1 MKKNHKLSA
10 LIATVVIAIGSLAP
24 IVASAAT
31 TTPSTTAEPM
41 AFSAQFLTGAKWN
54 NNLKVDGKVYN
65 FAIPKQAKRD
75 SYVHDFSAVGCTE
88 NALANAMRLSGVI
101 QTQQDAQNYAVALWQ
116 VQTGKGPRKNV
127 SNNQQSLGYNGYT
140 RAISM
145 PKIKSVMKKANK
157 NVDVLEGKES
167 FTPVASKYFGY
178 SKSAKKGKKVAK
190 QLSAWRK
197 KGYFIVI
204 MTRATGNS
212 DAANHATTLL
222 SMKGTSKNTF
232 KYGQAI
238 HVVDSYQKQNGK
250 FLTEGLSNK
259 KKVAWTYK
267 AVAYKAVDANGKMIK
282 SNY

>member
-1 MKKNHKLSA
+1 MKKHSKLSA
-10 LIATVVIAIGSLAP
+10 LVATVVIALGSLAP
-24 IVASAAT
+24 VVASAAPT
-31 TTPSTTAEPM
+31 TTNTNAEPM
-41 AFSAQFLTGAKWN
+41 AFSAQFLTGKKWS

-65 FAIPKQAKRD
+65 FAISKQAKRD
-75 SYVHDFSAVGCTE
+75 SFVHDFSAVGCTE
-88 NALANAMRLSGVI
+88 NSLANAMRLSGLI
-101 QTQQDAQNYAVALWQ
+101 QTQQEAQNYAVALWQ
-116 VQTGKGPRKNV
+116 AQTGKGARSNV
-127 SNNQQSLGYNGYT
+127 SNNNYSLGYNGYT
-140 RAISM
+140 RPVSM

-157 NVDVLEGKES
+157 KVDVLEGKES

-178 SKSAKKGKKVAK
+178 SKTAKKGKKVAK

-204 MTRATGNS
+204 LTRATGNS

-222 SMKGTSKNTF
+222 NMKGTKKNTF
-232 KYGQAI
+232 KYGQSI

-250 FLTEGLSNK
+250 FLTESLSNK

-267 AVAYKAVDANGKMIK
+267 AIAYKAIDANGKMVK